1 MLELITYIFLFFL
14 KKGGVCIEHGGGW
27 GMSQHNSQ
35 YFTFTWFLLWSHL
48 LTHLL
53 PLFFYPILSDVKHL
67 IFKLLFSSQS
77 EMIIGYHIASV
88 LQLDKGATYECRRGA
103 VFFSLHCICFSQED
117 RSVIC
122 SSWFD
127 SFSFRFIEWS
137 DLRLFDRSVS
147 CQMQHLFRFIE
158 ILMQKKK
165 QYSFYWS
172 FCGVFHKFGAG
183 VFLLVL

>member
-1 MLELITYIFLFFL
+1 MLELITYISLFFF
-14 KKGGVCIEHGGGW
+14 KKVRGLHWTWRGRGL
-27 GMSQHNSQ
+27 SQHNSQ

-67 IFKLLFSSQS
+67 ISKLLFSSQS

-103 VFFSLHCICFSQED
+103 VFFSLHCICFSQEN

-127 SFSFRFIEWS
+127 SFSFRFMNGAIYSLVTGWFHAKCNIYL
-137 DLRLFDRSVS
+137 DL
-147 CQMQHLFRFIE
+147 
-158 ILMQKKK
+158 
-165 QYSFYWS
+165 
-172 FCGVFHKFGAG
+172 
-183 VFLLVL
+183 